1 MNKPKL
7 QISPHVVI
15 LVLKQLNKNKK
26 LVKKLAKKHDAF
38 MIQSS
43 ADPTNSG
50 PRPE

>member
-7 QISPHVVI
+7 QISPHVDI
-15 LVLKQLNKNKK
+15 TVLKKLNKSKK
-26 LVKKLAKKHDAF
+26 LIKKLAKKHDAF
-38 MIQSS
+38 MTQSS

>member
-1 MNKPKL
+1 MNRPKL
-7 QISPHVVI
+7 QMSPHVDI
-15 LVLKQLNKNKK
+15 MVLKKLNKNKK
-26 LVKKLAKKHDAF
+26 LIKKLAKKHDAF